1 MKKRLLFGLILALGG
16 AGIWLTKTEP
26 APSSLEIS
34 GPFEFNSQDLAKDG
48 FLFSRLQV
56 VESLVGINENSQP
69 YPLLAKSWTVSDD
82 GLVWRFQIRPEVQ
95 FHDGS
100 QLTAQAAATALNH
113 ALGKPGVIK
122 QVPIKSITAQNDQVV
137 IELNTVYRP
146 LAAVLAHYSLAIA
159 PPALMMPVVT

>member
-1 MKKRLLFGLILALGG
+1 MKKRLLFGLVLALGG
-16 AGIWLTKTEP
+16 TAFWLAKTEP

-82 GLVWRFQIRPEVQ
+82 GLIWRFQVRPEVQ

-100 QLTAQAAATALNH
+100 QLTAQAAATALN
-113 ALGKPGVIK
+113 IM
-122 QVPIKSITAQNDQVV
+122 
-137 IELNTVYRP
+137 R
-146 LAAVLAHYSLAIA
+146 
-159 PPALMMPVVT
+159 